1 MVCDFFHPR
10 LGGVENHIYSLT
22 QHLIRQGHKVIV
34 ITHAYHNHTNTMT
47 GEKEDFKGVRY
58 FPGPLKVYYCPLIP
72 IVDQDTLPTFLASLP
87 LMRWIL
93 IREGIEIVHAHQ
105 ATSTM
110 ANESVVYASL
120 MMNHLKSVYTDHS
133 LFSLN
138 DLAGV
143 ILNRVLQTTLCTVHA
158 AICVSHVCRD
168 NFILRTRI
176 NPNRVVVIPNAVDA
190 SKFTPPNEDEV
201 RELQLQHVSS
211 TEKCR
216 EPSADDRIKIVVI
229 SRLVYRKGV
238 DLLVG
243 IIPLICHAHEHVDF
257 IIGGDGAKLL
267 ALQEM
272 LERERLQDRV
282 ELLGFIPHTNV
293 RNVLIRGQ
301 VFLNCSLTESFCIAI
316 LEAASAGLLVV
327 ATNVGGVPEVLP
339 DDMIFLAH
347 PNVPDMVN
355 AVGRAVQQQ
364 TKVLQQQRQ
373 QRRTMQNDSN
383 DGADVKV
390 VDPWQAHNR
399 VKEMYSW
406 QRVADETIAVYDR
419 ITSTTSNE
427 EEEEEEEE
435 KHNINTAS
443 RLLQRLGHYYT
454 SVGGGFSGLVV
465 CFLAVTLQLWLYIV
479 EWLQPQSTI
488 EVVPDLPIDPPS
500 PSMPLQHHDD
510 IVNHDDG
517 PCTSGKT
524 EQAKEIRN

>member
-1 MVCDFFHPR
+1 
-10 LGGVENHIYSLT
+10 
-22 QHLIRQGHKVIV
+22 
-34 ITHAYHNHTNTMT
+34 MT
-47 GEKEDFKGVRY
+47 GEKEDYKGVRY

-110 ANESVVYASL
+110 ANECVVYASL
-120 MMNHLKSVYTDHS
+120 MSNNNNLKSVYTDHS

-168 NFILRTRI
+168 NFILRTKI
-176 NPNRVVVIPNAVDA
+176 NPSRVVVIPNAVDA
-190 SKFTPPNEDEV
+190 SKFTPPNEQEQK
-201 RELQLQHVSS
+201 ELLQQQQQQQQQQQAGSEQS
-211 TEKCR
+211 G
-216 EPSADDRIKIVVI
+216 ADVDRIKIVVI

-243 IIPLICHAHEHVDF
+243 IIPCICHAHDHVDF

-267 ALQEM
+267 GLQEM

-293 RNVLIRGQ
+293 RNVLIRGH

-339 DDMIFLAH
+339 DNMIFLAH
-347 PNVPDMVN
+347 PNVPDMVD
-355 AVGRAVQQQ
+355 AVGRAIQQQ
-364 TKVLQQQRQ
+364 TKALRQQRQ
-373 QRRTMQNDSN
+373 QRCKPHGERNG
-383 DGADVKV
+383 GAYGMKIII
-390 VDPWQAHNR
+390 DPWQAHNR

-419 ITSTTSNE
+419 ITSVFNE
-427 EEEEEEEE
+427 GEENDNNNNN
-435 KHNINTAS
+435 KKKNAGS
-443 RLLQRLGHYYT
+443 RLLQRLDHYYT

-465 CFLAVTLQLWLYIV
+465 CFLAVTLQLWLHVV

-488 EVVPDLPIDPPS
+488 EVVPDLPIDLPS
-500 PSMPLQHHDD
+500 AQPQLLQPQNQTS
-510 IVNHDDG
+510 INHDDG
-517 PCTSGKT
+517 SCTSSKT
-524 EQAKEIRN
+524 EYAKEIRN